1 MAQQHP
7 KGATYTEQYGDM
19 RTHGTGGAAK
29 QRASNTRLED
39 ASVLH
44 DHPAAARNDEFDG
57 MEWAIQESLR
67 QQQLLEE
74 TTTMQ
79 TCPFGVAL
87 SDRNEMSAFT
97 TAPVASAS
105 VNAFTPVAH
114 NNFEDEMPQ
123 GITETREEAMMEI
136 MLGGCNEDN
145 ERGVE
150 LQGIVDGLTKPRDVQ
165 IEKAHNLLEKKGKT
179 AEERVNGLANL
190 VRNKNRSKG
199 NNK

>member
-1 MAQQHP
+1 MPVKMGVSPSKLLTKKSPIMPQKLDIITRLPSFHKICLQQTDCVMAQQHP
-7 KGATYTEQYGDM
+7 KGATYTEQFGDM

-105 VNAFTPVAH
+105 VNAFTPVA
-114 NNFEDEMPQ
+114 
-123 GITETREEAMMEI
+123 ITTLKMRCHRASQRH
-136 MLGGCNEDN
+136 
-145 ERGVE
+145 ERR
-150 LQGIVDGLTKPRDVQ
+150 Q
-165 IEKAHNLLEKKGKT
+165 
-179 AEERVNGLANL
+179 
-190 VRNKNRSKG
+190 
-199 NNK
+199 